1 MRHRIVS
8 GICAIFLLLAAASAS
23 VGVAAAA
30 DAGQSVEYTATGNK
44 TAPAIQ
50 SAGPTQAI
58 GDGPNGTAF
67 VWKQIDGEGPG
78 GYRIAVT
85 VSSPH
90 ENLSICARANG
101 SLSCTPVGPNGT
113 AALTTPGTTGLGDLS
128 VALYNTSTDTTL
140 DRQPV
145 SLQPI
150 QRAGDID
157 DDGLNNSQ
165 EVAQGTNLTD
175 ADTDGDGLLDGT
187 EVHQHGT
194 TPTVADTDEDGVTDR
209 TEIQQGTDP
218 RQGDTD
224 GDGLADER
232 ELTLGTNPTVA
243 DTDGDGLSDQR
254 EASGKTDPTDAD
266 TDDDGVVDGREL
278 EVGTNPIQADTDADG
293 VADGRELAL
302 GTDPTVA
309 DTDGDGIADGTEL
322 ESGTAPTESDTD
334 SDGLDDG
341 RELAAGTS
349 PTTVDTDGDGLSD
362 GREVSDLG
370 TDPLAS
376 DSDGDF
382 LTDPQEVTWG
392 TNPNSVLTPAWV
404 TSSLL
409 GFLIGTG
416 LSVTAIRRGWVTRL
430 STAARLFIYRSLE
443 LDRDILEVNR
453 EIEATEGEDEADSAG
468 IDVATAA
475 EAFEQ
480 ADQEFTPD
488 ARLVKLMLQVESG
501 RMHQTAIVEATDW
514 SKAKVSRLLSKM
526 VDDDEVVKIRLGRE
540 NLICLERAKPQ
551 AADSPHAGDIKPPTP
566 GG

>member
-8 GICAIFLLLAAASAS
+8 GICAFFLLLTVASVS

-30 DAGQSVEYTATGNK
+30 DAGQYAEYTATGNE

-50 SAGPTQAI
+50 SAEPTQAVA
-58 GDGPNGTAF
+58 DGPNRTPL
-67 VWKQIDGEGPG
+67 VWERIDGERVS

-85 VSSPH
+85 VSSPQ
-90 ENLSICARANG
+90 ENLSVCARANG
-101 SLSCTPVGPNGT
+101 TLSCTSVGPNGT
-113 AALTTPGTTGLGDLS
+113 AAVMTPGTAGLDALS
-128 VALYNTSTDTTL
+128 ISLYNTSSDTTL

-150 QRAGDID
+150 QRAGDVD
-157 DDGLNNSQ
+157 DDGLNNSN
-165 EVAQGTNLTD
+165 EVSQGTNITD

-187 EVHQHGT
+187 EIHQHGT
-194 TPTVADTDEDGVTDR
+194 DPAAADTDEDGVADR
-209 TEIQQGTDP
+209 TELQQGTDP
-218 RQGDTD
+218 RQRDTD
-224 GDGLADER
+224 GDGLSDER
-232 ELTLGTNPTVA
+232 ELALGTNPTVA

-254 EASGKTDPTDAD
+254 EASGTTEPTDAD

-278 EVGTNPIQADTDADG
+278 AVGTNPVQADTDDDE

-322 ESGTAPTESDTD
+322 EAGTAPTESDTD
-334 SDGLDDG
+334 SDGLNDG
-341 RELAAGTS
+341 KELAAGTS
-349 PTTVDTDGDGLSD
+349 PTTADTDGDGLND
-362 GREVSDLG
+362 GQEVSDLG

-382 LTDPQEVTWG
+382 LTDPQEVAWG

-409 GFLIGTG
+409 GFLIGIG
-416 LSVTAIRRGWVTRL
+416 LTVAAIRHGWVTGL

-443 LDRDILEVNR
+443 LDREILEVNR
-453 EIEATEGEDEADSAG
+453 EIEATDRVVEADSAD
-468 IDVATAA
+468 IDVDTAA

-480 ADQEFTPD
+480 ADRELAPD
-488 ARLVKLMLQVESG
+488 AHLVKLMLRVENG
-501 RMHQTAIVEATDW
+501 RMHQTDIVKATDW
-514 SKAKVSRLLSKM
+514 SKAKVSRLLSRM
-526 VDDDEVVKIRLGRE
+526 VDEDEVVKIRLGRE
-540 NLICLERAKPQ
+540 NLICLERAKP
-551 AADSPHAGDIKPPTP
+551 AAANSPHAGNIKSPTS